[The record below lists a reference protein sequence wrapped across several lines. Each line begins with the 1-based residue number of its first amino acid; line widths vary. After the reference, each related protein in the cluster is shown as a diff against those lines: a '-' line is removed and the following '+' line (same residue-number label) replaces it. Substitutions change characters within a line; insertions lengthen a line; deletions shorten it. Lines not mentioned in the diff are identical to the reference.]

1 MFPLSLP
8 FPPLMLTKGVISS
21 PSAKMFMMQNLWV
34 ESGCE
39 PRKRR
44 REEERLSQ
52 SNYVNTPIKEQGCRE
67 KARGRKA
74 GGLDVDGGLEAL
86 GQLRAR
92 ELECVVEATRNKI

>member
-1 MFPLSLP
+1 
-8 FPPLMLTKGVISS
+8 MLTKGVISS
-21 PSAKMFMMQNLWV
+21 PSTKMFMMQNLWV

-74 GGLDVDGGLEAL
+74 GGLDVDGGLEA
-86 GQLRAR
+86 RPAR
-92 ELECVVEATRNKI
+92 GSGTAAGEGTGMCGGSYEK